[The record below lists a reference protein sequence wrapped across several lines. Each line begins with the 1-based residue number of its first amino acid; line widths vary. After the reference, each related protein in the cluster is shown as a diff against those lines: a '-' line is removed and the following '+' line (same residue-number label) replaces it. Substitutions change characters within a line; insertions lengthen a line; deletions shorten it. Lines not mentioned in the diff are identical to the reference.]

1 MSPDS
6 QPGSVINNEAANQ
19 FEIHADGQLAFLTY
33 RRFPNGIILQHTEV
47 PPALEG
53 HGLGAE
59 LARAALELSRAQH
72 LAVIARCSF
81 VASYIQRHPEYSPL
95 LAKSNPEGTSKA
107 GA

>member
-6 QPGSVINNEAANQ
+6 QSNSVVNNEAANQ

-33 RRFPNGIILQHTEV
+33 HRFPNGIILQHTEV
-47 PPALEG
+47 PASLEG
-53 HGLGAE
+53 QGLGSK
-59 LARAALELSRAQH
+59 LARAAFEFARRQH

-81 VASYIQRHPEYSPL
+81 VASYIQRHPEYASL
-95 LAKSNPEGTSKA
+95 LAKSSPEGTP